1 MNKNIVAIVISM
13 SFFGCAKDSVQPVVP
28 NSIVVV
34 QSPPCTN
41 PDGFDKAGQVAA
53 HGARWSYN
61 KAKNAWEWVTSDE
74 TKEEANALLNSAKEK
89 VEEKVDQLTDSK

>member
-1 MNKNIVAIVISM
+1 MAIVISVG
-13 SFFGCAKDSVQPVVP
+13 FFGCAKDSVQPVVP

-34 QSPPCTN
+34 QPPPCTN
-41 PDGFDKAGQVAA
+41 PDGFDMAGQVAA

-61 KAKNAWEWVTSDE
+61 KAKNAWEWVTSDQ

-89 VEEKVDQLTDSK
+89 VKEKVEEVTNSK